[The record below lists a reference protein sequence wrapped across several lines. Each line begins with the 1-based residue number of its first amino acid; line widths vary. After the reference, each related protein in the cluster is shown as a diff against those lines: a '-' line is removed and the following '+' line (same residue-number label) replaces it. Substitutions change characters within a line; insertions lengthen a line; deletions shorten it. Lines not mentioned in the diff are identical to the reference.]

1 MRVFFDKSSLAA
13 FIIAG
18 IATASMPSFAQSS
31 TEPLDLTILSTNE
44 ENVQFIVIDETKPTP
59 LNADNQSQNDKGS
72 APDNNSLND
81 AGGEL
86 AQDNV
91 SDDVSLSPEDE
102 TPPAT
107 DKTEETAERVAE
119 EVQATEEE
127 APKATRIQRRAIK
140 DVGLASIGI
149 DEAVEG
155 LDGFDSLLWR
165 GLSVE
170 KALAMIKAVPVSQ
183 NSVSLRATSYQVIAR
198 QAVPPK
204 GAADDPMMLLD
215 ARMGYLARAGRSDGL
230 AAIIRQLPDN
240 EDWQSWKEWQIFYD
254 LMMREDEAACK
265 QAAEKVKTSLDPL
278 WQKTNLLCQILTGNE
293 AMAAFSSDVLKAS
306 GLVED
311 DLFFA
316 LIDVLLGR
324 RDGSELTSNEPVSL
338 MNLILMDA
346 AHITISAPQIA
357 ALDQSYAKAANALRY
372 MSDEARQI
380 HGLTNLKSGLLSS
393 ADAKAL
399 FLSSI
404 GNVDDPLKA
413 MTRRI
418 EEASD
423 LSSVQLYLSLQ
434 RAVAEQA
441 QSFNDQTA
449 ADNATAAQADDAPL
463 SELPHLIAQAVGFE
477 MRAQDGLLWSSFY
490 APIMA
495 EAMTLADMSALSAEL
510 QTQYAI
516 LAAFSG
522 RGLSPLPVDGQ
533 AVIMADH
540 IALILDNSAP
550 LAERQDALFA
560 LGLDDLLALLDDAG
574 DTDWFSL
581 YLESDA
587 KTLASYQAL
596 PQTGLKALAQAAAT
610 GQQAEVV
617 LLATILIGQHDLAQ
631 IAPSD
636 LAMIIKALS
645 KAELNRTA
653 SALSAEAI
661 RAHSFARMV
670 AYF

>member
-1 MRVFFDKSSLAA
+1 MRVFFEKSSLAA
-13 FIIAG
+13 IIM
-18 IATASMPSFAQSS
+18 ASVAITSTPSFAQTA

-44 ENVQFIVIDETKPTP
+44 ENVQFIVVDETKQAPVAP
-59 LNADNQSQNDKGS
+59 DNQSQNESS
-72 APDNNSLND
+72 APVDNNSFTADTGLVEDSARDNQSLII
-81 AGGEL
+81 GE
-86 AQDNV
+86 
-91 SDDVSLSPEDE
+91 E
-102 TPPAT
+102 TPIAAT
-107 DKTEETAERVAE
+107 EIVTETAEEVTEEAAE
-119 EVQATEEE
+119 ET
-127 APKATRIQRRAIK
+127 PKATRIQRRTVK

-149 DEAVEG
+149 DETDEG
-155 LDGFDSLLWR
+155 LDQFDSLLWR

-170 KALAMIKAVPVSQ
+170 KALAMIKAVPVSH
-183 NSVSLRATSYQVIAR
+183 NSDSLRATSYQVIAR

-240 EDWQSWKEWQIFYD
+240 EEWQSWKEWQIFYD

-265 QAAEKVKTSLDPL
+265 QAAENVKTSLDPL

-311 DLFFA
+311 ELFFA

-324 RDGSELTSNEPVSL
+324 REGDDLASNEPVSL
-338 MNLILMDA
+338 MNLILMDV
-346 AHITISAPQIA
+346 AHINISAPQIA

-380 HGLTNLKSGLLSS
+380 HGLKNLKSGLLTS

-399 FLSSI
+399 FLSSM

-413 MTRRI
+413 MTRRL
-418 EEASD
+418 EDGSD
-423 LSSVQLYLSLQ
+423 LSSVQLYLSLH

-441 QSFNDQTA
+441 KASNEQPDL
-449 ADNATAAQADDAPL
+449 DNASAAKSSDDNN
-463 SELPHLIAQAVGFE
+463 SELPDLIAQAIGFE
-477 MRAQDGLLWSSFY
+477 MRAQDGLLWSRFY
-490 APIMA
+490 APLMA
-495 EAMTLADMSALSAEL
+495 EALISIDMTALPAER
-510 QTQYAI
+510 QKQYAI
-516 LAAFSG
+516 LTAFSG
-522 RGLSPLPVDGQ
+522 KPLSPLPVDGQ

-540 IALILDNSAP
+540 IALILDNNAS
-550 LAERQDALFA
+550 LSERQDALLA
-560 LGLDDLLALLDDAG
+560 LGLEDLLILLG
-574 DTDWFSL
+574 DESEADWFSL
-581 YLESDA
+581 YLDRKSGD
-587 KTLASYQAL
+587 LSSYHAL
-596 PQTGLKALAQAAAT
+596 PQTGLKALANAAAN
-610 GQQAEVV
+610 GQQAEVI
-617 LLATILIGQHDLAQ
+617 LLATILISQHDLAQ

-645 KAELNRTA
+645 QAELDRTA

-661 RAHSFARMV
+661 RAHSFAQMI

>member
-1 MRVFFDKSSLAA
+1 MRVFFDKLSLAA
-13 FIIAG
+13 LVIAFLA
-18 IATASMPSFAQSS
+18 ATSAPSFAQTS

-44 ENVQFIVIDETKPTP
+44 ENVQFIVIDETKKEPVIS
-59 LNADNQSQNDKGS
+59 DNQSQNE
-72 APDNNSLND
+72 AVIAIDNISLG
-81 AGGEL
+81 AGDEL
-86 AQDNV
+86 ADEIASDNV
-91 SDDVSLSPEDE
+91 SLVGDDE
-102 TPPAT
+102 TLALSDEAT
-107 DKTEETAERVAE
+107 EANETASEAIEAPTV
-119 EVQATEEE
+119 E
-127 APKATRIQRRAIK
+127 APKTTRIQRRTVK

-149 DEAVEG
+149 DEADEG
-155 LDGFDSLLWR
+155 LDAFDSLLWR

-170 KALAMIKAVPVSQ
+170 KALAMIKAVPVSH
-183 NSVSLRATSYQVIAR
+183 NSTSLRATSYQVIAR

-204 GAADDPMMLLD
+204 GAADDPMMLLN

-240 EDWQSWKEWQIFYD
+240 EEWQSWKEWQIFYD

-265 QAAEKVKTSLDPL
+265 QAAENVKTSLDPL

-324 RDGSELTSNEPVSL
+324 REGAALASDEPVSL

-380 HGLTNLKSGLLSS
+380 HGLKNLKSGLLTS

-399 FLSSI
+399 FLSSM

-418 EEASD
+418 EEAGD
-423 LSSVQLYLSLQ
+423 LSSVQLYLSLH

-441 QSFNDQTA
+441 SAVNEETPS
-449 ADNATAAQADDAPL
+449 DNASAAKTGDDTA
-463 SELPHLIAQAVGFE
+463 SELPDLIAQAMGLE

-495 EAMTLADMSALSAEL
+495 EAMTLADMAALPAEL
-510 QTQYAI
+510 QKQYAI

-522 RGLSPLPVDGQ
+522 RGLTPLPTDGQ

-540 IALILDNSAP
+540 IALILDDSAP
-550 LAERQDALFA
+550 LAERRDALLA
-560 LGLDDLLALLDDAG
+560 LGLEDLLIFLGAEDEA
-574 DTDWFSL
+574 DWFTL
-581 YLESDA
+581 YLEGDRDE
-587 KTLASYQAL
+587 LASYQAL
-596 PQTGLKALAQAAAT
+596 PQTGLKALTQAAAN
-610 GQQAEVV
+610 GQQAEVI
-617 LLATILIGQHDLAQ
+617 LLATILIGQHDLAN
-631 IAPSD
+631 IAPAD
-636 LAMIIKALS
+636 LTMIINALLQADL
-645 KAELNRTA
+645 KRTA

-661 RAHSFARMV
+661 RAHSFAHMS